1 VCIDTHTYI
10 PHFISKN
17 QKTHMA
23 MASSS
28 SPLKK
33 YDVFISYR
41 GLDTRVGFTSH
52 LHSALGRNH
61 FRTYIEDKDRS
72 GNNISKKLGK
82 AMNESNLF
90 LVVFSENYANSRR
103 CLDELVEIM
112 GCSRRNRQVVVV
124 PVFYR
129 IQPSHVR
136 NQTGSY
142 GTAFERHDSG
152 YSDRRIHSWK
162 KALFQAAKFSGFH
175 ATEHRY

>member
-1 VCIDTHTYI
+1 MHI

-17 QKTHMA
+17 QKTQMPMV

-28 SPLKK
+28 YRP
-33 YDVFISYR
+33 YDVLISFSR
-41 GLDTRVGFTSH
+41 RDTFDGFTSH

-82 AMNESNLF
+82 AMDESNLF

-152 YSDRRIHSWK
+152 YSDRRIQSWK
-162 KALFQAAKFSGFH
+162 KALFQAAKLSGFH